1 MNTKKDKKREEILST
16 KRKQET
22 GYAYANIY
30 ATRRRKGGRG
40 EEKMV
45 EGEGRK

>member
-1 MNTKKDKKREEILST
+1 MNTKKDKEREEILST

-30 ATRRRKGGRG
+30 ATRRRKGGGG

>member
-1 MNTKKDKKREEILST
+1 MNTKKDKEREEILST

-30 ATRRRKGGRG
+30 VTRRKKGGR